1 MTSEMPESR
10 LEIPRDGRPVIVRLL
25 FAAILGMATLVLCEI
40 ALRVYQWVQ
49 SDSRTI
55 VSSDVLHHRLRPG
68 LDAVDPRGDRPHRL
82 VTNSMGFV
90 EDREIDLAKPPGVYR
105 IFYVGDSNVQGLVDF
120 PDKMVRRVESDLN
133 ARRPPGI
140 ERFEVVNAGT
150 SSYSPYLYYVL
161 IKRVLL
167 AYRPDLIVVNVDMTD
182 VANDDLYRRFAVFA
196 ADGTLDSVVDAVETS
211 RYDYA
216 MTPNGLIRVERP
228 SRLYRWFAEHTSLFY
243 YVDKIL
249 TRQRVRRAIG
259 NADTEVNRDADW
271 LAFQWN
277 KEIEA
282 SIVRTMEM
290 LGATAKLVRANG
302 IKLAITGVPHLPQ
315 YDGRWSSRPH
325 EALGAF
331 AASLDIPYFDGFAA
345 IAARA
350 PASGLKDLY
359 FATDDTHFN
368 AAGNRVWADAQIEFL
383 RDPRWSLIPR

>member
-1 MTSEMPESR
+1 MPESN
-10 LEIPRDGRPVIVRLL
+10 PHTTRDGHPVAVRVL
-25 FAAILGMATLVLCEI
+25 FAAILGLATLVLCEG
-40 ALRVYQWVQ
+40 ALRVYQWLQ

-55 VSSDVLHHRLRPG
+55 VSSDMLHHRLRPN

-82 VTNSMGFV
+82 VTNSQGFV
-90 EDREIDLAKPPGVYR
+90 EDREIARTKPSGTYR

-120 PDKMVRRVESDLN
+120 PDKMVRRVEAGLN
-133 ARRPPGI
+133 AHRPAGAD
-140 ERFEVVNAGT
+140 RFEVVNAGT

-196 ADGTLDSVVDAVETS
+196 ANGTLDAVVDAVETS

-228 SRLYRWFAEHTSLFY
+228 SRLYRWFAEHTATFY

-271 LAFQWN
+271 LAFEWTPA
-277 KEIEA
+277 IEA
-282 SIVRTMEM
+282 SIARTMEM
-290 LGATAKLVRANG
+290 LAATAKLARENG
-302 IKLAITGVPHLPQ
+302 VKLAITGVPHLPQ
-315 YDGRWSSRPH
+315 YDGRWSARPH
-325 EALGAF
+325 ETLGAF
-331 AASLDIPYFDGFAA
+331 AASLDIPYFDGHAA

-350 PASGLKDLY
+350 PASGPKDLY

-383 RDPRWSLIPR
+383 RDPRWNLIPR